1 MDRLTR
7 LEQKIERKR
16 EEMNNVIDR
25 YGLSSLMALQKS
37 QELDSL
43 LNQYQKKKVEES

>member
-7 LEQKIERKR
+7 LEQEIERKR
-16 EEMNNVIDR
+16 EEMYTVIER
-25 YGLSSLMALQKS
+25 YGLSSQMALQKS

-43 LNQYQKKKVEES
+43 LNQYQNIILE